1 MLYILCI
8 VSSNQKM
15 RQLIIGIGGIT
26 NGGKSTLAT
35 SLHARIPNSCLIA
48 QDTFFKDNSLVPV
61 DSRGFKQYDVID
73 SLNMDEMMREVQS
86 WQKDPAAFVDSYRLR
101 SQRPKLLEAP
111 ADMYTLIIEGFLIY
125 NYRPLNELIDMKYFL
140 HIPYEICKERRCLRT
155 YNPPDPCG
163 YFDGHVWPMYLKNR
177 NEMED
182 KVSDLVYLDGTQS
195 REKIFADVYK
205 RIKMEMD
212 KLPGKD

>member
-125 NYRPLNELIDMKYFL
+125 NYS
-140 HIPYEICKERRCLRT
+140 LRT

>member
-1 MLYILCI
+1 
-8 VSSNQKM
+8 M
-15 RQLIIGIGGIT
+15 RQLIIGIGGVT
-26 NGGKSTLAT
+26 NGGKSTLAM
-35 SLHARIPNSCLIA
+35 SLHARIPNSCVIA

-61 DSRGFKQYDVID
+61 DSRGFTQYDVID
-73 SLNMDEMMREVQS
+73 SLKMDEMMCEVRA
-86 WQKDPAAFVDSYRLR
+86 WQKDPAAFQDSCRLR
-101 SQRPKLLEAP
+101 SQCPKMSEAA

-140 HIPYEICKERRCLRT
+140 HIPYEICKERRWFGSLRT

-177 NEMED
+177 NEIED
-182 KVSDLVYLDGTQS
+182 TVSDLVYLDGTQS
-195 REKIFADVYK
+195 REKIFANVYK

-212 KLPGKD
+212 KMPGKD